1 VTIPQHPT
9 GFRKWIIVITVV
21 MASLLEMIDTTVVNV
36 SLPQIMGN
44 LGATLEDV
52 AWIITAYA
60 VANVIILPMTGWL
73 SSKFGRRNYFVVSIL
88 IFTVAS
94 FFCGNAHNIWQLVIF
109 RFIQGIGGGALLSTS
124 QSILFE
130 TFKPEDRGMATAI
143 FGLGVV
149 LGPTFGPTIG
159 GFITDHYSWPWIFY
173 VNLPLGVIA
182 TLLSLTFISESR
194 DRKEIDRIDWWGI
207 ILLIVGIGALQ
218 IVLERGET
226 EDWFDTNYII
236 ILSVVSVLSLVF
248 FVWRELSIDYPVV
261 DFRIMKDRSF
271 SFGLVFSFILGFGM
285 YASVFVFPI
294 LCQNLLGFSA
304 QQTGELM
311 IPAGL
316 VTIIIMPLVGNL
328 LKKRFPPQ
336 VMAALGFGIFFLFT
350 KMLSMST
357 LVSGEGDFFWPLM
370 MRGIGMGCLFVPLT
384 AMGLSGLKGKDM
396 AQGVGIN
403 NMIRQL
409 GGSFGVAL
417 MTTFIHNR
425 MAVHRL
431 SLIPHINAYDTAP
444 TDRFNMLV
452 GGFQSRGFP
461 LEQARSMANAVLEG
475 TVIRQSMLMSYMDC
489 FYVIGL
495 FFLCCIP
502 LIIFQRKS
510 RSAEVSKADMEAM
523 EAAH

>member
-1 VTIPQHPT
+1 VTITQHPT

-21 MASLLEMIDTTVVNV
+21 LASLLEMIDTTVVNV

-73 SSKFGRRNYFVVSIL
+73 SSKFGRKNYFVVSIL
-88 IFTVAS
+88 IFTIAS

-173 VNLPLGVIA
+173 VNLPLGIIA
-182 TLLSLTFISESR
+182 TLLSLTFISESV
-194 DRKEIDRIDWWGI
+194 DRKAIDRVDWWGI
-207 ILLIVGIGALQ
+207 ILLIVGVGALQ

-236 ILSVVSVLSLVF
+236 VLTVLSVLALF
-248 FVWRELSIDYPVV
+248 LFVWRELTIDYPVV

-271 SFGLVFSFILGFGM
+271 SFGLVFSFVLGFGM

-294 LCQNLLGFSA
+294 FCQNLLGFSA

-316 VTIIIMPLVGNL
+316 ITIIIMPLVGNL
-328 LKKRFPPQ
+328 LKRQFPPQ
-336 VMAALGFGIFFLFT
+336 LMAAIGFGVFFLFT
-350 KMLSMST
+350 KFLSMST
-357 LVSGEGDFFWPLM
+357 LVSGESDFFWPLM
-370 MRGIGMGCLFVPLT
+370 MRGIGMGFLFVPLT

-396 AQGVGIN
+396 AQGVGLN

-425 MAVHRL
+425 MAVHRMT
-431 SLIPHINAYDTAP
+431 LIPHISNYEPAAV
-444 TDRFNMLV
+444 DRMNMLV
-452 GGFQSRGFP
+452 QGFVSRGYT
-461 LEQARSMANAVLEG
+461 LSQAQGMANGVMEG
-475 TVIRQSMLMSYMDC
+475 SVIRQSMLMSYMDC

-502 LIIFQRKS
+502 LIIFQRRS
-510 RSAEVSKADMEAM
+510 RNAMISMEGV
-523 EAAH
+523 H

>member
-1 VTIPQHPT
+1 VTIPIYPT
-9 GFRKWIIVITVV
+9 GFKKWIIVITVV
-21 MASLLEMIDTTVVNV
+21 LASLLEMIDTTVVNV

-94 FFCGNAHNIWQLVIF
+94 FFCGNAHNIWQLIIF

-173 VNLPLGVIA
+173 VNLPLGIIA
-182 TLLSLTFISESR
+182 TLLSLTFISESQ
-194 DRKEIDRIDWWGI
+194 DRKEISRIDWWGI
-207 ILLIVGIGALQ
+207 ILLVVGIGALQ

-226 EDWFDTNYII
+226 EDWFDANYII
-236 ILSVVSVLSLVF
+236 VLTVTSILALIL
-248 FVWRELSIDYPVV
+248 FVWRELTIDYPVV
-261 DFRIMKDRSF
+261 DFRIMKDKSF

-294 LCQNLLGFSA
+294 FCQNLLGFSA

-316 VTIIIMPLVGNL
+316 ITIIIMPLVGNM
-328 LKKRFPPQ
+328 LKRGFPPQ
-336 VMAALGFGIFFLFT
+336 VMAAIGFGVFFLFT
-350 KMLSMST
+350 KLFSMSS
-357 LVSGEGDFFWPLM
+357 LASGESDFFWPLM

-396 AQGVGIN
+396 PQGVGIN

-417 MTTFIHNR
+417 MTTFIHTR
-425 MAVHRL
+425 MAVHRMN
-431 SLIPHINAYDTAP
+431 LIPHISAYETAAS
-444 TDRFNMLV
+444 DRTNLLIQSFM
-452 GGFQSRGFP
+452 SRGYS
-461 LEQARSMANAVLEG
+461 LAQAQSMANGVLEG
-475 TVIRQSMLMSYMDC
+475 AVIKQSMLMSYMDC
-489 FYVIGL
+489 FYAIGF

-502 LIIFQRKS
+502 LILFQRKS
-510 RSAEVSKADMEAM
+510 SNAVVSMEGV
-523 EAAH
+523 H

>member
-1 VTIPQHPT
+1 MTIPQYPT
-9 GFRKWIIVITVV
+9 GFKKWIIVITVV

-173 VNLPLGVIA
+173 VNLPLGIIA
-182 TLLSLTFISESR
+182 TLLSLTFISESA
-194 DRKEIDRIDWWGI
+194 DRKEISRVDWLGI
-207 ILLIVGIGALQ
+207 GLLVIGIGALQ

-226 EDWFDTNYII
+226 EDWFDANYII
-236 ILSVVSVLSLVF
+236 VLTVLSILSLF
-248 FVWRELSIDYPVV
+248 AFVWRELSIDYPVV

-294 LCQNLLGFSA
+294 FCQNLLGFSA

-316 VTIIIMPLVGNL
+316 ITIFIMPMVGNL
-328 LKKRFPPQ
+328 LKLKFPPQ
-336 VMAALGFGIFFLFT
+336 IMAAIGFGVFFLFT
-350 KMLSMST
+350 KMLSGST
-357 LVSGEGDFFWPLM
+357 LASGESDFFWPLM

-425 MAVHRL
+425 MSVHRVNL
-431 SLIPHINAYDTAP
+431 LPHISAYEPAAS
-444 TDRFNMLV
+444 DRINMITQ
-452 GGFQSRGFP
+452 GFMSRGYT
-461 LEQARSMANAVLEG
+461 LTQAQSMANGVMEG

-502 LIIFQRKS
+502 LIIFQRRS
-510 RSAEVSKADMEAM
+510 RNAVVSMEGV
-523 EAAH
+523 H

>member
-1 VTIPQHPT
+1 MYPT

-21 MASLLEMIDTTVVNV
+21 VASLLEMIDTTVVNV
-36 SLPQIMGN
+36 SLTEIMGN

-73 SSKFGRRNYFVVSIL
+73 SSKFGRRNYFVFSIL
-88 IFTVAS
+88 LFTLAS
-94 FFCGNAHNIWQLVIF
+94 FFCGNAHSIWELVIF

-130 TFKPEDRGMATAI
+130 TFKPEERGMATAI

-149 LGPTFGPTIG
+149 IGPTFGPTIG

-173 VNLPLGVIA
+173 INLPLGIIA
-182 TLLSLTFISESR
+182 AMLSLTFISESA
-194 DRKEIDRIDWWGI
+194 DRKVINRVDWWGI
-207 ILLIVGIGALQ
+207 LLLIVGIGALQ
-218 IVLERGET
+218 IVLERGQT
-226 EDWFDTNYII
+226 EDWFDAGYI
-236 ILSVVSVLSLVF
+236 VVLSLTAVIALLV

-271 SFGLVFSFILGFGM
+271 SFGLIFSFILGFGLF
-285 YASVFVFPI
+285 ASVFVFPI
-294 LCQNLLGFSA
+294 LCQNLLGFTA
-304 QQTGELM
+304 QQTGQLM
-311 IPAGL
+311 IPSGL
-316 VTIIIMPLVGNL
+316 VTILVMPMVGNL
-328 LKKRFPPQ
+328 LRKNFPPQ
-336 VMAALGFGIFFLFT
+336 IMAVVGFAIFFLFT
-350 KMLSMST
+350 QMLSHST
-357 LVSGEGDFFWPLM
+357 LVSGESDFFWPLL

-396 AQGVGIN
+396 AQGVGLN

-425 MAVHRL
+425 MALHRVNLL
-431 SLIPHINAYDTAP
+431 SRINVYDSATQE
-444 TDRFNMLV
+444 RLGMY
-452 GGFQSRGFP
+452 S
-461 LEQARSMANAVLEG
+461 QAFVAKGSNPAAASQMANVAMDG
-475 TVIRQSMLMSYMDC
+475 TIIRQSMLMSYMDC
-489 FYVIGL
+489 FWIIGI

-510 RSAEVSKADMEAM
+510 RNAVVSMDAL
-523 EAAH
+523 H